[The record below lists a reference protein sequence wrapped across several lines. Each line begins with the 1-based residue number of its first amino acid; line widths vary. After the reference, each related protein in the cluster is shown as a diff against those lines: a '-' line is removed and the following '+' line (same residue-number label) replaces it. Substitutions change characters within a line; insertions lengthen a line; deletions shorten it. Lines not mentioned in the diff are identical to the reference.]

1 MRGAGLRRLLAGL
14 LLLLA
19 AGGAGPD
26 GASGFD
32 RFEQSAAREMQ
43 AHPGWYSFGDGRA
56 VLVSR
61 EGLRRGVIWGTLHA
75 DYDRDT
81 EPPPAILKLFAD
93 ATSLAVEFDPARV
106 TPEMLRT
113 RSRRAREAEVRHDPA
128 ALARLDPQ
136 TRAELDA
143 LDLPPDVLARVSLLG
158 LARAVAA
165 RGPWAA
171 PAAPSPD
178 DMVDNLL
185 VRFAR
190 DRGKPVHGLDD
201 GLDPLDVV
209 YGADPNGPEAA
220 LQLRRVLVC
229 PRDAGPLREWFRDA
243 YARGRIAAAF
253 AGAATFCTEPWHAPV
268 LARYRARLLTE
279 RNAAMAARLDAV
291 LSRPGFHFVAIG
303 AGHLLGEDG
312 VPALLRARGWT
323 VTPCPGDR
331 C

>member
-1 MRGAGLRRLLAGL
+1 MRGAGVRRLAAGL
-14 LLLLA
+14 LLALA

-26 GASGFD
+26 EAPDFD
-32 RFEQSAAREMQ
+32 RSAAREMQ
-43 AHPGWYSFGDGRA
+43 AHPAWYTFGDGRA

-61 EGLRRGVIWGTLHA
+61 EGVRHGVIWGTIHA

-81 EPPPAILKLFAD
+81 EPPPAILKLFAE
-93 ATSLAVEFDPARV
+93 ATGLAVEFDPARV
-106 TPEMLRT
+106 TPEMMRT
-113 RSRRAREAEVRHDPA
+113 RSRRAREAEARHDPA
-128 ALARLDPQ
+128 ALDRLDPR

-143 LDLPPDVLARVSLLG
+143 LRLPPDVLAGASLLG
-158 LARAVAA
+158 LARVAAA
-165 RGPWAA
+165 RGPWPV
-171 PAAPSPD
+171 PAASSPD

-190 DRGKPVHGLDD
+190 DAGKPVHSLDD
-201 GLDPLDVV
+201 GLDPLDVA

-229 PRDAGPLREWFRDA
+229 PQDAGPLRAWFRRA

-253 AGAATFCTEPWHAPV
+253 AGAATFCAEPWHAPV
-268 LARYRARLLTE
+268 LARYRTRLLTE
-279 RNAAMAARLDAV
+279 RNAAMAARLDVV

-323 VTPCPGDR
+323 VAPCPEDR